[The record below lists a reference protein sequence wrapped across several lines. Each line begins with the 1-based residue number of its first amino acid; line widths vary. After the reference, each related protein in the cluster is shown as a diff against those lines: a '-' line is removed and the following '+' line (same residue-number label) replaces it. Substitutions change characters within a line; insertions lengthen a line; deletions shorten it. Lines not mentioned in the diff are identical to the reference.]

1 MVLLPDTMA
10 PLLSLVSQ
18 CFSAVVSNSRTDFN
32 IRALAASSAGDNLGG
47 VVLARWKPGAFTIA
61 GMMDPATVS
70 MFGYMTHLLPGP
82 MSLAATHT
90 CARLP
95 SSEVLVDMPCRRNP
109 APLLILAS

>member
-1 MVLLPDTMA
+1 MA

-18 CFSAVVSNSRTDFN
+18 CFSTVASNSRTDFN

-61 GMMDPATVS
+61 GMTDPATVS
-70 MFGYMTHLLPGP
+70 MLGYVPHLLPGQ
-82 MSLAATHT
+82 MSFAATHT

-95 SSEVLVDMPCRRNP
+95 SSVAL
-109 APLLILAS
+109 S